1 MKENYQFAR
10 NGVHKME
17 DQKIIELYF
26 LRDEKAIEVTNE
38 KYGAYCTV
46 VANNILADLRDSEE
60 CVSDTWLRAWN
71 SIPPQRPSYLRLFL
85 GKITRNLA
93 LDVVKRQGRKKR
105 GSGEYELVLDELQD
119 VANTGYQVEHEIERK
134 ELQKSINE
142 FLRTIPERDCNVFLR
157 RYFYFESTKQIADL
171 YAIRESNVLGI
182 LSRTRHKLR
191 MHLVQEGYW
200 V

>member
-1 MKENYQFAR
+1 
-10 NGVHKME
+10 ME

-71 SIPPQRPSYLRLFL
+71 SMPPQRPSYLRLFL

-182 LSRTRHKLR
+182 LSRTRQKLR